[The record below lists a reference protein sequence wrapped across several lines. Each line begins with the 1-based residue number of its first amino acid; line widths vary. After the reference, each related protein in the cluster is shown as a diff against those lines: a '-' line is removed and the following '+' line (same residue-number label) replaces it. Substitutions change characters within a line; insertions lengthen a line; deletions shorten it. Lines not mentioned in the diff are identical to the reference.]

1 MKITKKRKIWITG
14 ASSGIGRAL
23 AVELA
28 HRGHDL
34 ALTARRVDVLRTL
47 RDELSGCG
55 VQIEV
60 AELDVSRPEDIPDVL
75 DRLVESLGGLD
86 IAIANAGITH
96 VHRTGDLEHLSQEYQ
111 VIQTNVIGAIAT
123 LNAAAVWFRRQGY
136 GQLVGISSV
145 AAWLTLP
152 GSATYCASKAALT
165 AWLNAVRAEL
175 QPHGIQV
182 LSVHPGFIET
192 DIAPNMKRYPFVISA
207 EKAASSIAQALG
219 TETRTLVVP
228 QWPWQYLVPVLRRIP
243 DRLLQRMI

>member
-1 MKITKKRKIWITG
+1 MNTMKKRKVWITG

-23 AVELA
+23 AIELA
-28 HRGHDL
+28 GKGYDL
-34 ALTARRVDVLRTL
+34 ALTARRVDLLRSL
-47 RDELSGCG
+47 RDELQGYP
-55 VQIEV
+55 VHIEV
-60 AELDVSRPEDIPDVL
+60 AELDVSRPDDIPDVL
-75 DRLVESLGGLD
+75 ERLIEALGGLD

-96 VHRTGDLEHLSQEYQ
+96 VHRTGDLQHIAKEYQ

-123 LNAAAVWFRRQGY
+123 LNAAAAQFLKQGH

-165 AWLNAVRAEL
+165 AWLNAVRVEL
-175 QPHGIQV
+175 EPHGIQV

-192 DIAPNMKRYPFVISA
+192 DIAPNMKRYPFVITAESA
-207 EKAASSIAQALG
+207 ATSIAQALG
-219 TETRTLVVP
+219 TTTRTLVVP

-243 DRLLQRMI
+243 DRLLQRML